1 MTQYFIFLPNMK
13 AADALYI
20 KELFK
25 GEYFKLISTDKSWT
39 NRQKF
44 RVIISSKLC
53 KSLLLLLSFPRCPK
67 IYNVYYLTCIVLFTA
82 TFLTQTAPYFC
93 LDPEITHPDNVR
105 YSSSTL
111 QSHICDCIKNIWRR
125 TLVFGPDH
133 GPLPLTKFPFL
144 CHQLVKYIFLLTR

>member
-82 TFLTQTAPYFC
+82 TFLTQTAPYFF

-111 QSHICDCIKNIWRR
+111 QSLICDSDYIKIH
-125 TLVFGPDH
+125 LSKDFGFWTWSWTSAPNQVSVS
-133 GPLPLTKFPFL
+133 LSS
-144 CHQLVKYIFLLTR
+144 IS